1 MILFIDACARENSR
15 TRQLAEHL
23 LGRLGG
29 DAEHIRLYDVTFPVC
44 DENFVNKRTTLST
57 KGDFSDAMFD
67 LAKQF
72 ATADKIVIAA
82 PFWDLSFPSVLKQYI
97 EQICVTG
104 LTFFYDENG
113 IPRGLCKADKL
124 WYVTTAGG
132 TYFPEDYGF
141 GYIKAVAQGFFGIGR
156 TELIKAVGLDIYGA
170 DTEKIMN
177 DAFSAIDTADL
188 AESR

>member
-1 MILFIDACARENSR
+1 MILFIDACTKERSR
-15 TRQLAEHL
+15 TRRLAEHL

-29 DAEHIRLYDVTFPVC
+29 DVEHIRLYDISFPVC
-44 DENFVNKRTTLST
+44 DEAFIEKRSTLSSN
-57 KGDFSDAMFD
+57 GDFSDSMFD

-72 ATADKIVIAA
+72 AAADRTVIAA

-104 LTFFYDENG
+104 LTFRYDENG
-113 IPRGLCKADKL
+113 VPKGLCKADKL

-132 TYFPEDYGF
+132 TYFPEDYGY
-141 GYIKAVAQGFFGIGR
+141 GYIKAVAQGFFGIGD
-156 TELIKAVGLDIYGA
+156 TELIKAAGLDIYGA

-177 DAFSAIDTADL
+177 DAISAIDAADI
-188 AESR
+188 